1 MNSRDKQALRKKK
14 NLDRMR
20 WIIASLLA
28 IGLIASGHYVYGL
41 LLLLFFY
48 LLHEALWSDHIFYNP
63 KQDYLYQLDAEQ
75 VVFVDWNKKQSLL
88 TVEPITAKADS
99 FFLLIDVKAGLL
111 GKVFDPYVEISYA
124 GNTIKQYFERSLNG
138 RRYINISDLKLN
150 EVKNQVIQMKLK
162 PAYCRIKGGCTE
174 LLAFNN
180 PNIQNKKI
188 LVIAPHADDA
198 ELAAFALYSE
208 QQSMVVTLTA
218 GETEE
223 KDFQQVYQDR
233 QQASLLKG
241 RLRSLDSVTAGVWAG
256 LDQANIISLGYF
268 CQCLQKMHDQP
279 GLAVGSRTAGVNDV
293 RIFREFNKN
302 RLKTDQDGKPSWQNL
317 ISDLQEVISG
327 FQPDV
332 IVTPHP
338 QLDPHSDHI
347 YGTKAVL
354 QSLSNQSHSV
364 TDLLFYANH
373 YHNTDIFPFGLPHTT
388 VSVAPSFD
396 PLIKVSLLSYPVTE
410 DKQKDKVFAI
420 EVMHDLKGKLKLKKR
435 LRRIIQAKL
444 VGRTI
449 NPYGDDDY
457 FRKSIRANELFYRV
471 PVNQALEY
479 FNEQHD

>member
-14 NLDRMR
+14 KLDRLR
-20 WIIASLLA
+20 WMIASLLA
-28 IGLIASGHYVYGL
+28 IALIASGHYVYGL

-63 KQDYLYQLDAEQ
+63 KQDYFYQLDVEQ
-75 VVFVDWNKKQSLL
+75 AVSVDWNNKQSLL
-88 TVEPITAKADS
+88 TIEPVTAQADS

-138 RRYINISDLKLN
+138 RRYINLSNLPLCT
-150 EVKNQVIQMKLK
+150 VQNQAIQMKVKL
-162 PAYCRIKGGCTE
+162 AYCHIKGNSGE
-174 LLAFNN
+174 LLTFNN
-180 PNIQNKKI
+180 PEVKNKKI
-188 LVIAPHADDA
+188 LVVAPHADDA

-223 KDFQQVYQDR
+223 KDFQRVYQDSK
-233 QQASLLKG
+233 QASLLKG
-241 RLRSLDSVTAGVWAG
+241 RLRSLDSVSAGIWAG
-256 LDQANIISLGYF
+256 LEQANIISLGYF

-279 GLAVGSRTAGVNDV
+279 ARAVTSRTAGVNDV
-293 RIFREFNKN
+293 RVFREFNKK
-302 RLKTDQDGKPSWQNL
+302 RLKTDQDGKPCWQNL
-317 ISDLQEVISG
+317 IFDLQEIISD

-332 IVTPHP
+332 IITPHP

-347 YGTKAVL
+347 FGTKAVL
-354 QSLSNQSHSV
+354 QSLSNQSHTV

-373 YHNTDIFPFGLPHTT
+373 YHNTDVFPFGLPHTT
-388 VSVAPSFD
+388 ASVPPSFD
-396 PLIKVSLLSYPVTE
+396 SLVKMSLLSYPVSE
-410 DKQKDKVFAI
+410 NKQKDKVFAI
-420 EVMHDLKGKLKLKKR
+420 EVMHDLKGRLKFKKR
-435 LRRIIQAKL
+435 LRRMIQAKL

-457 FRKSIRANELFYRV
+457 FRKSIRTNELFFRV